1 MAMVIDGQATAAKL
15 RAEIAENVK
24 NCKEKYKKVPG
35 IAVILVGDDPASNVY
50 VSSKEKA
57 AQAAGMHSVVERM
70 PAATSESDLLA
81 KIDEYNRDEAI
92 HGILVQLPLP
102 KHIDEMKIIMAIDHR
117 KDVDGF
123 HPINV
128 GLLNIGEK
136 AFISCTPYGVMK
148 LLEEYGIDPS
158 GKHAVIIGRS
168 NIVGKPMGTLL
179 LKANA
184 TVTICHSRTKDLKAM
199 CKEADILVA
208 AIGRARMINREYVK
222 EGAVVIDVGI
232 NRVDGK
238 LCGDVD
244 FDDVKDI
251 ASAITPVPKGVGP
264 MTITMLMQ
272 NTLEAFL
279 RIQES

>member
-1 MAMVIDGQATAAKL
+1 MEVIIGGQATAANL
-15 RAEIAENVK
+15 RGKSAEDVNA
-24 NCKEKYKKVPG
+24 CMEKYGKVPG

-70 PAATSESDLLA
+70 PADSSESDLLA
-81 KIDEYNRDEAI
+81 KIEQYNRDEAI

-102 KHIDEMKIIMAIDHR
+102 KHIDEMKVIMAIDHH

-148 LLEEYGIDPS
+148 LLEEYQIDPT
-158 GKHAVIIGRS
+158 GKHAVIVGRS

-179 LKANA
+179 LKP
-184 TVTICHSRTKDLKAM
+184 TQL
-199 CKEADILVA
+199 
-208 AIGRARMINREYVK
+208 
-222 EGAVVIDVGI
+222 
-232 NRVDGK
+232 
-238 LCGDVD
+238 
-244 FDDVKDI
+244 
-251 ASAITPVPKGVGP
+251 
-264 MTITMLMQ
+264 
-272 NTLEAFL
+272 
-279 RIQES
+279 